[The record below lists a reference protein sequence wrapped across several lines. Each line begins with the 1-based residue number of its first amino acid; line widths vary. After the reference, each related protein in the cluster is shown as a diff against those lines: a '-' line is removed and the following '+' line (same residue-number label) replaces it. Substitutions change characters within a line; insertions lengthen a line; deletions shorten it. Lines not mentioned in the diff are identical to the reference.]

1 MEGDFRLLGPVD
13 LLLLLAQG
21 GKTGVFQVEEGEV
34 YLEGGRPVHARHRDR
49 VGREA
54 LRGILALKEGSFR
67 FTLGV
72 RAPLSSLE
80 APLEVYLL
88 EVLEVLE
95 EGVRLGPFDRVH
107 VEAPTATL
115 PPEDQALLQA
125 LPPGGSPVDLFLQ
138 GFPLEEVLKRLGRL
152 ARLRLL
158 RVEPRL
164 PRPLALRVQ
173 LGHKGVQA
181 QALLVEAWRG
191 LAPGPPGRARVR
203 VQGEGRE
210 ALLEVE
216 GVKGLGPGLYLSPE
230 HLLFHGFRV
239 GEEVWVWPEP

>member
-13 LLLLLAQG
+13 LLILLAQG
-21 GKTGVFQVEEGEV
+21 GRTGVFQVEEGEV
-34 YLEGGRPVHARHRDR
+34 YLEEGRPVHAWYRDL

-54 LRGILALKEGSFR
+54 LLRVLALKQGSFR
-67 FTLGV
+67 FLLGP
-72 RAPLSSLE
+72 RAPFASLE

-88 EVLEVLE
+88 QALEVLD
-95 EGVRLGPFDRVH
+95 EGVRVGPFDRVA
-107 VEAPTATL
+107 VEALTATL

-125 LPPGGSPVDLFLQ
+125 LASAGSPAELMLR

-152 ARLRLL
+152 ARLRIV

-164 PRPLALRVQ
+164 PRPLRLRVQ
-173 LGHKGVQA
+173 LGQRGVQA
-181 QALLVEAWRG
+181 EALLVEAWRG
-191 LAPGPPGRARVR
+191 LTGGPPGRVRIR

-210 ALLEVE
+210 ALLEAE
-216 GVKGLGPGLYLSPE
+216 GVRGLGPGLSLSPE